1 MRQQLMVWPDP
12 ARVATDASSWM
23 RTNQGDKAPEAGQLV
38 VGGAGFSGWHALNDT
53 IMGGRSSGACRI
65 DSQGLHFDGELVEQ
79 GGGFV
84 SVRSPLFSPPLDLSA
99 FTALQLALVGEGRRF
114 KLAVACG
121 DGMAG
126 LTELIPG
133 GLRWVHEFATQDQG
147 LTQVRIDFEQLS
159 PSVRAKPIQ
168 GLPLG
173 LPLRF
178 DPSRI
183 TRLQLLH
190 SKFGDD
196 GGLNPGFRPGPLH
209 LELHTIHAIV

>member
-84 SVRSPLFSPPLDLSA
+84 FDKHKEKKQKEV
-99 FTALQLALVGEGRRF
+99 E
-114 KLAVACG
+114 
-121 DGMAG
+121 DG
-126 LTELIPG
+126 
-133 GLRWVHEFATQDQG
+133 
-147 LTQVRIDFEQLS
+147 
-159 PSVRAKPIQ
+159 
-168 GLPLG
+168 
-173 LPLRF
+173 
-178 DPSRI
+178 
-183 TRLQLLH
+183 
-190 SKFGDD
+190 
-196 GGLNPGFRPGPLH
+196 
-209 LELHTIHAIV
+209 